1 LSSVYL
7 GNPYTIVDTSEVF
20 TVGGGSIFALSWC
33 NVPFNA
39 GGIDIKPEVPVDVKP
54 QVACV
59 RVLPTPTPE
68 EMLTMIGQPGVPM
81 SWEEGA
87 LVMSENMRRANMSLG
102 RRLNKAERPAEKY
115 PPPSKLIKKAVSI
128 YPRNKSFRLSPSGPN
143 NVDHPHFS
151 APLQF
156 LCTCTNFS
164 STLIVMSDNRYLCY
178 LSYI

>member
-1 LSSVYL
+1 LPFSSVYL
-7 GNPYTIVDTSEVF
+7 GNLYTIVDTSEGF

-143 NVDHPHFS
+143 NLSLSLFS
-151 APLQF
+151 AIAVSLH
-156 LCTCTNFS
+156 
-164 STLIVMSDNRYLCY
+164 VY
-178 LSYI
+178 